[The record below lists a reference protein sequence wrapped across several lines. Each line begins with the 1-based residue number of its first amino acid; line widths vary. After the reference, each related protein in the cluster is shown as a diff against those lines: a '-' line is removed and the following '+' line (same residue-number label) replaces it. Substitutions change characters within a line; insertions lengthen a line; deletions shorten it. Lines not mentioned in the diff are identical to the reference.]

1 MKVVDASALLAFLR
15 NEKGREKAAAALT
28 EGVMSVVNLAE
39 VLQKFRREGKPTEG
53 LVAELEIAGMKWDTP
68 TILDAAV
75 VAELGVM
82 RNISLAD
89 RFCIALG
96 ARLGAPVL
104 TADRDWAN
112 HEMPIEIEFAR

>member
-1 MKVVDASALLAFLR
+1 MKALDASALLALLR
-15 NEKGREKAAAALT
+15 KEKGREKVALALT

-39 VLQKFRREGKPTEG
+39 VLQKFRREKKTVEG
-53 LVAELEIAGMKWDTP
+53 LVAELEIAGMRWDTP

-82 RNISLAD
+82 KDISLAD

-96 ARLGAPVL
+96 ARLGVPVL
-104 TADRDWAN
+104 TADRNWAD
-112 HEMPIEIEFAR
+112 HEMPIEIEFVR